1 MNIQQAKKEISNTL
15 RAYLQRDPE
24 GNYIYPTVR
33 QRPILLMGPPGV
45 GKTAIVQQV
54 AQEWDLPLVAYTMT
68 HHTRQSAV
76 GLPQIRQRSYC
87 GETFSITEYTMSE
100 IIGTVYRAM
109 EGTGKREGILFLD
122 EINCVSETLAPTM
135 LQFLQNKTFGNHA
148 LPEGW
153 VIVAAGNPPE
163 YNKSVRPFDIVTLDR
178 IRNITVDADVQTFL
192 NYGSRQGLHGAVLSY
207 LKDKPEKFYYVRRK
221 ENSIQ
226 YVTARGWEDLSRL
239 LQSYEALDIPV
250 TESIIG
256 EFLCQEDIC
265 RDFFACYCL
274 YVKYGRDYAV
284 GEILSGSA
292 NKETY
297 ADRIALAKQGDFTE
311 RLFLTNLV
319 MEQLNRFGRE
329 YHRQDVLTMS
339 LQDALKGFL
348 RQDIPLDVFLENRRK
363 ALDVKQ
369 QFHLISGRERASEKQ
384 LLQILNH
391 WNIAA
396 KENRC
401 HTQEEWKTFLQEQ
414 FRSICDERQKCVAQT
429 GKALTN
435 AIAFLTD
442 CFGDGQELTLL
453 LTEITASKE
462 LMDYICR
469 HGCFA
474 YIHLSDRLLYQCNE
488 QALQKKCLAVAE
500 TM

>member
-1 MNIQQAKKEISNTL
+1 MNIQQAKDEISNTL
-15 RAYLQRDPE
+15 RVYLQRNAE
-24 GNYIYPTVR
+24 GNYSYPTVR
-33 QRPILLMGPPGV
+33 QRPLFLIGPPGV
-45 GKTAIVQQV
+45 GKTAIVQQI
-54 AQEWDLPLVAYTMT
+54 AQKWDLPLVAYTMT

-109 EGTGKREGILFLD
+109 EETGKRQGILFLD

-178 IRNITVDADVQTFL
+178 IRNITVEADVQAFL
-192 NYGSRQGLHGAVLSY
+192 NYGFQQGLHGAVLSY
-207 LKDKPEKFYYVRRK
+207 LKDKPEKFYYVRRR
-221 ENSIQ
+221 ENCIR

-239 LQSYEALDIPV
+239 LQSYETLDIPV
-250 TESIIG
+250 TESIIA
-256 EFLCQEDIC
+256 EFLCHEDIC

-292 NKETY
+292 DAETW
-297 ADRIALAKQGDFTE
+297 ADRITLAKQGDFTE
-311 RLFLTNLV
+311 RFFLTNHVL
-319 MEQLNRFGRE
+319 EQLIRYGRA
-329 YHRQDVLTMS
+329 YHNQDTLTAS
-339 LQDALKGFL
+339 LQAALKGFL
-348 RQDIPLDVFLENRRK
+348 NRDISMEAFLENRQQ
-363 ALDVKQ
+363 ALEVKQ
-369 QFHLISGRERASEKQ
+369 QFHLISGSEMAAEKQ
-384 LLQILNH
+384 LLQILNR
-391 WNIAA
+391 WNTGA

-401 HTQEEWKTFLQEQ
+401 HTREQWKTFLQEQ
-414 FRSICDERQKCVAQT
+414 FRNVCDERQISVMQT
-429 GKALTN
+429 GNALVN
-435 AIAFLTD
+435 AITFLTD
-442 CFGDGQELTLL
+442 AFGDGQELTLL
-453 LTEITASKE
+453 LTGITASSE

-469 HGCFA
+469 HGCAA
-474 YIHLSDRLLYQCNE
+474 YIRLSDRLQHQCNE
-488 QALQKKCLAVAE
+488 RSLQKKCLAAME
-500 TM
+500 K